1 MKKRPASLV
10 EAGQKET
17 PYIVPAIGGAV
28 RGGRHFILESSPS

>member
-28 RGGRHFILESSPS
+28 RGGRHCIKT